1 MIGAAVRTTIW
12 KAMRHYAVGDD
23 VTCLRGLLSANLALN
38 QHQVDALL
46 RELTHSPELL
56 AAVDT
61 PESRAFDPATAS
73 LDAHAR
79 LERQLALTG
88 AGRGRA
94 VLLYITTRILKPET
108 VIETGCFTGWDSAV
122 LLQALDRN
130 GSGHLYSIDLPA
142 KDGQFS
148 QHGRNASLPDGL
160 RPGFLVPPQF
170 RDRWTFIEG
179 NVRTELM
186 PLLARLDGVGLF
198 LHDSE
203 HTYTHMM
210 WEYAA
215 VLPHMLDDGIIVSDD
230 IAWNT
235 AFWDFGAAIGRP
247 CVIHR
252 GNPNVGALAV
262 RRAA

>member
-1 MIGAAVRTTIW
+1 MIGAGVRTTIW

-23 VTCLRGLLSANLALN
+23 VACLRGLLPAGLVPN
-38 QHQVDALL
+38 QRQADALL
-46 RELTHSPELL
+46 RELARSPELL

-61 PESRAFDPATAS
+61 PESRRFDQATPS
-73 LDAHAR
+73 LDAATR
-79 LERQLALTG
+79 LEHQLALGG

-94 VLLYITTRILKPET
+94 VLLYMTARILKPET

-122 LLQALDRN
+122 LLHALDRN
-130 GSGHLYSIDLPA
+130 GSGHLYTVDLPA
-142 KDGQFS
+142 REGQFS
-148 QHGRNASLPDGL
+148 QHGRSSGLPGGL
-160 RPGFLVPPQF
+160 RPGFLVPMSF

-186 PLLARLDGVGLF
+186 PLLDRLDGVGLF

-203 HTYTHMM
+203 HTYAHMM

-215 VLPHMLDDGIIVSDD
+215 VLPHMLDGGVIVSDD

-235 AFWDFGAAIGRP
+235 AFWDFAAATGRR

-252 GNPNVGALAV
+252 SNPNVGALAV

>member
-1 MIGAAVRTTIW
+1 MIGSSVRTTIW

-23 VTCLRGLLSANLALN
+23 VACLRGLLPADLVPN
-38 QHQVDALL
+38 QRQADALL
-46 RELTHSPELL
+46 RELTASPELL

-61 PESRAFDPATAS
+61 PESRRFDPATAS
-73 LDAHAR
+73 LDADTR
-79 LERQLALTG
+79 LERQLALDG

-94 VLLYITTRILKPET
+94 VLLYITARILKPET
-108 VIETGCFTGWDSAV
+108 VVETGCFTGWDSAV

-142 KDGQFS
+142 KEGQFS
-148 QHGRNASLPDGL
+148 QRGRNSGLPGGL
-160 RPGFLVPPQF
+160 RPGFLVPPSF
-170 RDRWTFIEG
+170 RDRWSFIEG
-179 NVRTELM
+179 NVRAELM
-186 PLLARLDGVGLF
+186 PLLDRLDGVGLF

-215 VLPHMLDDGIIVSDD
+215 VLPHMLDGGVIVSDD

-235 AFWDFGAAIGRP
+235 AFWDFGAAIGRR

-252 GNPNVGALAV
+252 SNPNAGALAV